1 MSLRNTAQARRMKTA
16 IAAET
21 GNIQGMAE
29 RFIAESHDY
38 LVNRIP
44 QASYDASVGED
55 PIKVRYST
63 APIEDREYVEMLA
76 TGENGSGNMPGRDCS
91 GANADIDTSVNN
103 RGAFGCN
110 LPGQT
115 IHGGY
120 DVFTRVLKGKAWE
133 TDVICALD
141 LITKAHY
148 NEYVRMLRED
158 LTKRAVEQFGYSLER
173 NVIEVGK
180 YNTSILNGFTFK
192 EGSFPAPPEGTL
204 DLATVRRTFEILES
218 QGWEGARE
226 VCTSHTAFETMR
238 LNYKNNTGLVLEAT
252 VVSPETHYIDRGESV
267 VDWGGIRWVLK
278 NRPTRGYLKKTADGY
293 EFVPVRPTIARA
305 GTGQGVVTD
314 VNEDYFNCSSYC
326 EGERRELYELGFYI
340 SPKAARRESFA
351 VPQVADKRF
360 SNSMFNFEVSMI
372 DGAYLD
378 CNVDNL
384 KFFFRMLHAY
394 AFESTNPELMGAII
408 YRVQP
413 DVIYVNAPVN
423 HRPCDSDD
431 TAVTMAPANPV
442 QHNDCSYEDWTDTS
456 SPLAQAVL
464 PVPTEDDPTPTLI
477 HGSLRFY
484 TQGPIVT
491 ELDAGTLKVWVE
503 RVGGALGDASV
514 TLTPVNGTATDG
526 DDFTSPGATVLS
538 WADGEA
544 GRKAIEIPILST
556 GDAATAF
563 TVARSATVG
572 ATWTGATSV
581 SVEIDTACDTLP

>member
-1 MSLRNTAQARRMKTA
+1 MKTA

-29 RFIAESHDY
+29 RYIAESNDY

-44 QASYDASVGED
+44 QASYDNNAGED
-55 PIKVRYST
+55 PIKIRYST

-76 TGENGSGNMPGRDCS
+76 TGENAEGTMPGRDCT
-91 GANADIDTSVNN
+91 GAESDIDTSINN

-120 DVFTRVLKGKAWE
+120 DVFSRVLKGKAWE
-133 TDVICALD
+133 TDIICALD

-158 LTKRAVEQFGYSLER
+158 LPKRAVEQFGYSLER
-173 NVIEVGK
+173 NVIELGK
-180 YNTSILNGFTFK
+180 YNTSILNGFTFQ
-192 EGSFPAPPEGTL
+192 EGAFPAPPAGTL
-204 DLATVRRTFEILES
+204 DLSTVRRVFQIMES
-218 QGWEGARE
+218 QGWMGPRE
-226 VCTSHTAFETMR
+226 VQTSHAAFETMR
-238 LNYKNNTGLVLEAT
+238 LNYKNNTNLTLEST
-252 VVSPETHYIDRGESV
+252 LISSETQYVGKDEQVVE
-267 VDWGGIRWVLK
+267 WAGIRWVLQ
-278 NRPTRGYLKKTADGY
+278 NRPTRGYLKSTATGY
-293 EFVPVRPTIARA
+293 EFVPVRPVIARA
-305 GTGQGVVTD
+305 GTGQGVVSD
-314 VNEDYFNCSSYC
+314 INEDYFNCYSYC
-326 EGERRELYELGFYI
+326 EGERRELYEIGFYI
-340 SPKAARRESFA
+340 APNAARRESFA

-360 SNSMFNFEVSMI
+360 SQSMFNFEVSMV

-413 DVIYVNAPVN
+413 DIIYINEPS
-423 HRPCDSDD
+423 CDRAED
-431 TAVTMAPANPV
+431 TANDNVAMAPANPI
-442 QHNDCSYEDWTDTS
+442 QHSDCSYEDWTDTS
-456 SPLAQAVL
+456 SPLEQAVL
-464 PVPTEDDPTPTLI
+464 PTPTEEDPVPTLAV
-477 HGSLRFY
+477 GQLRFY

-503 RVGGALGDASV
+503 RVGGVLGDTSV
-514 TLTPVNGTATDG
+514 TLTPVDGTATDG

-538 WADGEA
+538 WNDGEA
-544 GRKAIEIPILST
+544 GRKSISIPILST
-556 GDAATAF
+556 GDSGTAF

-572 ATWTGATSV
+572 ATWSGATSV
-581 SVEIDTACDTLP
+581 TVEIDTAFDAIP